1 MKTSIHPIDEEAVMN
16 MLLALLLAA
25 AVAAP
30 ALALEINEIRIDNAG
45 GDTDEYFELIGSPGE
60 SLDGLFYVVI
70 GDGTGASGV
79 LESITDL
86 NGMAIA
92 ADGLLSVHNSA
103 SVGTCGGYDVEAA
116 MQFENGDNVTHM
128 LVQGMTGTAGDDLD
142 TDDDGVFD
150 VTPWTGILD
159 SVGLKEDDE
168 GELLYSDVI
177 VGPDGTF
184 VPAHVLKCEG
194 AWYIGSF
201 DLCLYDTP
209 GESNAPS
216 CSLGS
221 EETSF
226 GELKARYR

>member
-1 MKTSIHPIDEEAVMN
+1 MT
-16 MLLALLLAA
+16 MLRALLLAA
-25 AVAAP
+25 AIAAP

-45 GDTDEYFELIGSPGE
+45 GDTDEYFELIGAPGE

-86 NGMAIA
+86 NGLVIA
-92 ADGLLSVHNSA
+92 ADGLLAVHKDGT
-103 SVGTCGGYDVEAA
+103 VGTCGGYDVELPLN
-116 MQFENGDNVTHM
+116 FENGDNVTHM
-128 LVQGMTGTAGDDLD
+128 LVQGMTGVLQDDLD

-184 VPAHVLKCEG
+184 VPAHVLRCDEV
-194 AWYIGSF
+194 WYIGAF
-201 DLCLYDTP
+201 DLCLYDSP
-209 GESNAPS
+209 GEPNTAS
-216 CSLGS
+216 CSLGN